1 MQARQAALRSIGIA
15 PAAMLLLA
23 VSFTS
28 FAQGQAQSPAQTTT
42 QDLAQGPIRV
52 CIGDICAGSGK
63 YNLGCDFA
71 YAHPKDTDD
80 QAAIYVCQF
89 LNNFSQTPKS
99 IRVGAA
105 PGGKCG
111 VIYLDVKCQ

>member
-1 MQARQAALRSIGIA
+1 MRSLTFGVKI
-15 PAAMLLLA
+15 PAIMVLLA
-23 VSFTS
+23 MTMGASW
-28 FAQGQAQSPAQTTT
+28 AQNPVQGPAQTPS
-42 QDLAQGPIRV
+42 QASPQGAAERV
-52 CIGDICAGSGK
+52 CVGDICANSGK

-71 YAHPKDTDD
+71 YAHPTDTDQ

-89 LNNFSQTPKS
+89 LNNFSQPPKF
-99 IRVGAA
+99 IRVGTA